1 MPSMRRLRRRSGG
14 TGQNMRPITVVL
26 ICLAAAILLT
36 LTVGNL
42 LKIWLDDETYR
53 DMTEGILPPPA
64 QQGTPEP
71 NGIAINAPLWRVGDR
86 VDPLPGSAAVSVPIN
101 SSDGTMLYTSD
112 VVRYFG
118 LSSAEGASE
127 LTRAMQALSLSIPY
141 ASGVFYS
148 KALSYELAD
157 LRYAATVREAAIL
170 REFYHAGAS
179 ELVIRGLPLETATV
193 DEVREYISA
202 IRIDAQGFRVGIAVP
217 ISVAESEAGWRIL
230 ATLSGIAD
238 FFVLDVTGAALA
250 EDVDEYGN
258 SASANELLGRSNYYL
273 SQYQMRLMASDA
285 QSVLVETIEARRYSN
300 YQITAAD

>member
-1 MPSMRRLRRRSGG
+1 MPSMRRLRRRGG
-14 TGQNMRPITVVL
+14 TTGQKMRPVTVVL

-53 DMTEGILPPPA
+53 SLTEGVEPPPA
-64 QQGTPEP
+64 AQQPPQT

-86 VDPLPGSAAVSVPIN
+86 VDGLVGSAAVSVPIN

-118 LSSAEGASE
+118 LSSAEGAP
-127 LTRAMQALSLSIPY
+127 ALASKMNDLLLSIPY

-148 KALSYELAD
+148 NALSHELAD

-179 ELVIRGLPLETATV
+179 ELVIRGLPLETATA

-202 IRIDAQGFRVGIAVP
+202 IRVDAQNFRVGIAVP
-217 ISVAESEAGWRIL
+217 ISVAESDAGWRIL
-230 ATLSGIAD
+230 STLAGIAD
-238 FFVLDVTGAALA
+238 FFVLDVTA
-250 EDVDEYGN
+250 ESIADDADEYGN

-285 QSVLVETIEARRYSN
+285 QTLLVETIETRRYSN
-300 YQITAAD
+300 YQIVD